1 MATLSAP
8 DTAFSAEL
16 DFLLKRRSCH
26 QLRAP
31 GPSDAELA
39 QILQAGQRAPDF
51 GRLRPY
57 RFLAARGNGLDR
69 LGQAMQRAAIAAG
82 KSEQIVAR
90 ALTMPHRAPL
100 VIIVVATPRPDKNVP
115 EFDQVLCAASQ
126 PTTGQRAIS
135 ALATKPTICWLWIIS
150 MSIQLTWLATS
161 STPPGNGVPE
171 RDTRRPKTRSSP
183 PDHSCTM
190 RCSSGRPPTRQSRH
204 GGNMDSNTSGSPKNR
219 CTRSQGMR

>member
-1 MATLSAP
+1 MAALNASAPSAP
-8 DTAFSAEL
+8 DTPFSAEL

-31 GPSDAELA
+31 GPSDAELVR
-39 QILQAGQRAPDF
+39 ILQAGRRAPDF

-115 EFDQVLCAASQ
+115 EFDQVLCAASTVLMMQ
-126 PTTGQRAIS
+126 LAARAQGYGGIWRS
-135 ALATKPTICWLWIIS
+135 GWMMADRGFHHELGLGEREQMVGLLYLGTPASDEDALPSLADPFDALSWI
-150 MSIQLTWLATS
+150 
-161 STPPGNGVPE
+161 
-171 RDTRRPKTRSSP
+171 
-183 PDHSCTM
+183 
-190 RCSSGRPPTRQSRH
+190 
-204 GGNMDSNTSGSPKNR
+204 
-219 CTRSQGMR
+219 

>member
-39 QILQAGQRAPDF
+39 QILQAGRRAPDF

-115 EFDQVLCAASQ
+115 EFDQVLCAASTVLMMQ
-126 PTTGQRAIS
+126 LAARAQGYGGIWRSGWMIS
-135 ALATKPTICWLWIIS
+135 RRSAPPWSRGCWMGERWPGRLSRRWPVCGCGRRSICRIS
-150 MSIQLTWLATS
+150 GKGACF
-161 STPPGNGVPE
+161 TPSQE
-171 RDTRRPKTRSSP
+171 S
-183 PDHSCTM
+183 H
-190 RCSSGRPPTRQSRH
+190 CSSR
-204 GGNMDSNTSGSPKNR
+204 
-219 CTRSQGMR
+219 